1 MTSETPHSQPLRIKE
16 LDALRGIA
24 ALCVLFFHYT
34 MGRPE
39 AQWGFKLGVT
49 GVDLFFIISGFVIFM
64 SIQKVA
70 SGTEF
75 AVNRFTRL
83 YPTYWACATITY
95 IAQLIGNQWF
105 HHTNDPGLVHYL
117 VNLTMF
123 QHYFKVGDLDGPYWT
138 MILEMVFYICMFFLL
153 VFKQVKHILWY
164 GLGLLFIIALYCMWL
179 EKYYPAINWDFVY
192 WFHLFTHFPL
202 FLAGIIFYRIIHQQ
216 GQWYFNYALLA
227 LCFMVQSNLF
237 DNFPKAAD
245 FISHQEYMM
254 VLGIYFLLF
263 ILFVNHKLGF
273 MVSKPTLFFGKISF
287 ALYLI
292 HQFIS
297 IDFIIPELLKH
308 HWAFWP
314 AAFVAF
320 CISVLLASL
329 ITYCIEVPLGKK
341 LNLIL
346 RRKLSLPLKHR

>member
-1 MTSETPHSQPLRIKE
+1 MPSRIKE

-24 ALCVLFFHYT
+24 ALFVVFFHYT

-64 SIQKVA
+64 SIRKVSSA
-70 SGTEF
+70 TEF

-83 YPTYWACATITY
+83 YPTYWACATVTF
-95 IAQLIGNQWF
+95 IAQHIGNHWF
-105 HHTNDPGLVHYL
+105 YHTNNTSTVHYL

-153 VFKQVKHILWY
+153 LFKQVKNIMSW
-164 GLGLLFIIALYCMWL
+164 GLGLLFVIALYCMWL
-179 EKYYPAINWDFVY
+179 ETYYPAINWDFVY

-202 FLAGIIFYRIIHQQ
+202 FLAGIVFYRIIHNE
-216 GQWYFNYALLA
+216 GKIYFNYAILV
-227 LCFMVQSNLF
+227 LCFVVQSNLF

-245 FISHQEYMM
+245 FISHTEYMM
-254 VLGIYFLLF
+254 VLGFYFLLF

-273 MVSKPTLFFGKISF
+273 IVSKPSLFIGKISF

-297 IDFIIPELLKH
+297 IDLIIPELLKH
-308 HWAFWP
+308 GCPFWP
-314 AAFVAF
+314 AALAALSV
-320 CISVLLASL
+320 SVLLATG
-329 ITYCIEVPLGKK
+329 ITYFIEVPLGKK
-341 LNLIL
+341 LNLAL
-346 RRKLSLPLKHR
+346 RRKLNLPLKHA

>member
-1 MTSETPHSQPLRIKE
+1 MTVRIKE

-24 ALCVLFFHYT
+24 ALFVVFFHYT

-39 AQWGFKLGVT
+39 AHWGFKLGVT

-64 SIQKVA
+64 SIQKVS
-70 SGTEF
+70 SGKEF

-83 YPTYWACATITY
+83 YPTYWACATVTY
-95 IAQLIGNQWF
+95 LAQLIGNQWF

-153 VFKQVKHILWY
+153 VFKQVKYILWY
-164 GLGLLFIIALYCMWL
+164 GLGLLFLIALYCMWL
-179 EKYYPAINWDFVY
+179 ENYYPDINWDFVY

-202 FLAGIIFYRIIHQQ
+202 FLAGILFYRIIH
-216 GQWYFNYALLA
+216 GLGKWYVNYGILV
-227 LCFMVQSNLF
+227 LCFIVQSNLF

-245 FISHQEYMM
+245 FISHTEYLM
-254 VLGIYFLLF
+254 VLGVYFLLF

-273 MVSKPTLFFGKISF
+273 IVSKPTLFFGKISF

-297 IDFIIPELLKH
+297 IDFIIPELLKR
-308 HWAFWP
+308 HWSFWP
-314 AAFVAF
+314 AALVAL
-320 CISVLLASL
+320 CVSVSLATL
-329 ITYCIEVPLGKK
+329 ITYYIEVPLGKK
-341 LNLIL
+341 LNLAL
-346 RRKLSLPLKHR
+346 RRKLNLPLKHS

>member
-1 MTSETPHSQPLRIKE
+1 MTVRIKE

-24 ALCVLFFHYT
+24 ALFVVFFHYT

-39 AQWGFKLGVT
+39 AHWGFKLGVT

-64 SIQKVA
+64 SIQKVS
-70 SGTEF
+70 SGKEF

-83 YPTYWACATITY
+83 YPTYWACATVTY

-153 VFKQVKHILWY
+153 VFKQVKHVLWY
-164 GLGLLFIIALYCMWL
+164 GLGLLFMIALYCMWL
-179 EKYYPAINWDFVY
+179 ENYYPGINWDFVY

-202 FLAGIIFYRIIHQQ
+202 FLAGIVFYRIIH
-216 GQWYFNYALLA
+216 GVGKWHVNYGILA
-227 LCFMVQSNLF
+227 LCFVVQSNLF

-245 FISHQEYMM
+245 FISHTEYMM
-254 VLGIYFLLF
+254 ILGFYFLLF

-273 MVSKPTLFFGKISF
+273 IVSKPTLFFGKISF
-287 ALYLI
+287 ALYLV

-308 HWAFWP
+308 HWSFWP
-314 AAFVAF
+314 AAFVALF
-320 CISVLLASL
+320 VSVSLATL
-329 ITYCIEVPLGKK
+329 ITYFIEVPLGKK
-341 LNLIL
+341 LNLAL
-346 RRKLSLPLKHR
+346 RRKLSLPLKHS